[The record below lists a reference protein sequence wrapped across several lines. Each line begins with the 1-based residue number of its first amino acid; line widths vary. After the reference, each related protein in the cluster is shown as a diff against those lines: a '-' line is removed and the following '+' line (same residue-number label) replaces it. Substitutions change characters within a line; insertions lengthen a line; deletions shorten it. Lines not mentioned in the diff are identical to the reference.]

1 MKKITLLF
9 FALILAEANAQV
21 DDVSPNLSNT
31 TSLPISNSLYNP
43 YTTEFLYDIGV
54 AIGTQGN
61 AGILFL
67 NNQFWVSAWASS
79 NIHVLNNTGG
89 FVETFTVAGVTGAR
103 SLTTDGTNVYV
114 GANNTNIY
122 VINPITK
129 TLINTISTTTTSGIN
144 IRFLTYDATLNGNA
158 GGFWIGNFNTDIV
171 AIDMSGNQIN
181 VIPAATHGLTG
192 MYGAAVN
199 TATNTLYVY
208 NQSAPSNDII
218 SSISLTTGTMI
229 ADNYDVFANDL
240 SSNGVTSSLA
250 GGAFLSSDIVSGET
264 VLIGVSQATPSNI
277 LWGINVENLLSTN
290 DLKTDLFKVF
300 PNPVNNVLHFS
311 TTDFDEITIFNID
324 GMVIKSLKSNSLTDK
339 TLDVSNLSKG
349 VYIISVKIDSN
360 IKHFK
365 IVKI

>member
-21 DDVSPNLSNT
+21 DDVSPNLSNNSFPNYS
-31 TSLPISNSLYNP
+31 SLFNP
-43 YTTEFLYDIGV
+43 YTTEFLYDIGS

-61 AGILFL
+61 AGVLFL

-79 NIHVLNNTGG
+79 NIHVLNNSGG

-129 TLINTISTTTTSGIN
+129 TLINTITTTTTSGIN

-171 AIDMSGNQIN
+171 AVDMSGNQIN
-181 VIPAATHGLTG
+181 VIPATTHGLTG

-199 TATNTLYVY
+199 SATNTLFVY

-218 SSISLTTGTMI
+218 SSISLSTGAMLV
-229 ADNYDVFANDL
+229 NYDVFANDL

-250 GGAFLSSDIVSGET
+250 GGTFLSSDIVPGQT
-264 VLIGVSQATPSNI
+264 ILIGVSQATPSNI
-277 LWGINVENLLSTN
+277 LWGININNLLST
-290 DLKTDLFKVF
+290 TDLEKDSFKIY
-300 PNPVNNVLHFS
+300 PNPVNNLLHFS
-311 TTDFDEITIFNID
+311 TTNFDEITIFNID
-324 GMVIKSLKSNSLTDK
+324 GKIIKSLKSNSLNDK

-349 VYIISVKIDSN
+349 VYIISVKSESN
-360 IKHFK
+360 IKYFK
-365 IVKI
+365 IVKV